1 MLCLFFI
8 NNLPVGLERVTL
20 SKFSMADVALVRLLS
35 RMNSQMT
42 LQLERVRT
50 CVGAM
55 RTLKRALTRVTSE
68 IMFKRNQQNAY
79 LVFIRMYACM
89 LFRLNSSMSYIKTI
103 FYSR

>member
-1 MLCLFFI
+1 MLYVFI

-68 IMFKRNQQNAY
+68 IMFKRN
-79 LVFIRMYACM
+79 
-89 LFRLNSSMSYIKTI
+89 
-103 FYSR
+103 